1 MFPMDELNDIMPT
14 REMLDREAAFWDAF
28 ALAEKNGA
36 NEHECIAAGN
46 RAVDRYDR
54 EHD

>member
-1 MFPMDELNDIMPT
+1 MDELNDIMTT
-14 REMLDREAAFWDAF
+14 REMLDREEQFWNAF

-36 NEHECIAAGN
+36 NEAECIAAGN